1 MNVKTLITGASSG
14 IGLDMARYLA
24 TKKCELI
31 LVSRNKEKLEEIQ
44 EQLPTKVTII
54 VADLSNEQKV
64 KELYVLA
71 KKENIDILINN
82 AGLGDFG
89 YLTDTDINKDLELIN
104 TNIKA
109 VHILTKYLA
118 RDMESRNTDS
128 YILNVASSAA
138 FQPGP
143 LMSTYYATKS
153 YVYQLSEALYYEEKK
168 KKTKVHVSVLCP
180 GPVETNFNNVAG
192 VKFSVKP
199 LKSTYV
205 ARYAID
211 QMFKN
216 KMLIIP
222 GFKMKCAKFFS
233 RFVSDKFLL
242 RMIYRIQK
250 KKTTS

>member
-1 MNVKTLITGASSG
+1 MKALITGASSG

-24 TKKCELI
+24 TKGCELI
-31 LVSRNKEKLEEIQ
+31 LVARNKDKLEAIQ
-44 EQLPTKVTII
+44 EHLPTKVTII
-54 VADLSNEQKV
+54 VADLSNEQRV
-64 KELYVLA
+64 KDLYVLA

-89 YLTDTDINKDLELIN
+89 YLTDTDLNKDLELIN

-109 VHILTKYLA
+109 VHILTKHMVK
-118 RDMESRNTDS
+118 DMEKRNTDT

-143 LMSTYYATKS
+143 LMSTYYATKA
-153 YVYQLSEALYYEEKK
+153 YVYQLTEALYYEEKNK
-168 KKTKVHVSVLCP
+168 KAKVHVSVLCP

-199 LKSTYV
+199 LKSSYV
-205 ARYAID
+205 AKYAID

-233 RFVSDKFLL
+233 RFASDKSLL
-242 RMIYRIQK
+242 KTVYKIQK
-250 KKTTS
+250 KKAS

>member
-1 MNVKTLITGASSG
+1 MKALITGASSV

-44 EQLPTKVTII
+44 ETLPTKVTII
-54 VADLSNEQKV
+54 VADLSQEQRV
-64 KELYVLA
+64 KELYAFA

-89 YLTDTDINKDLELIN
+89 PLTDTDLTKDLELIN

-109 VHILTKYLA
+109 VHILTKYFVK
-118 RDMESRNTDS
+118 DMEKRNTDT

-153 YVYQLSEALYYEEKK
+153 YVYQLTEALYYEEKK

-180 GPVETNFNNVAG
+180 GPVATNFNDVAG

-199 LKSTYV
+199 LTSAYV

-211 QMFKN
+211 EMLKN

-242 RMIYRIQK
+242 RIIYRVQK
-250 KKTTS
+250 RKAS

>member
-1 MNVKTLITGASSG
+1 MKALITGASSG
-14 IGLDMARYLA
+14 IGLDIARYLA

-31 LVSRNKEKLEEIQ
+31 LVARNKEKLEEIQ

-54 VADLSNEQKV
+54 VADLSNEQRV
-64 KELYVLA
+64 KELYVVA
-71 KKENIDILINN
+71 KKENVDVLINN

-109 VHILTKYLA
+109 VHILTKSIVK
-118 RDMESRNTDS
+118 DMEKRNTDT

-153 YVYQLSEALYYEEKK
+153 YVYQLTEALYYEEKK

-180 GPVETNFNNVAG
+180 GPVDTNFNNVAG
-192 VKFSVKP
+192 VQFSVKP
-199 LKSTYV
+199 LKCSYV
-205 ARYAID
+205 AKYAVD
-211 QMFKN
+211 KMFKE

-222 GFKMKCAKFFS
+222 GMKMKISKFLG
-233 RFVSDKFLL
+233 RFLSDKFLL
-242 RMIYRIQK
+242 RTIYRIQK
-250 KKTTS
+250 KKASK

>member
-1 MNVKTLITGASSG
+1 MKALITGASSG

-31 LVSRNKEKLEEIQ
+31 LVARSKEKLEEIQ
-44 EQLPTKVTII
+44 EELPTKVTIV
-54 VADLSNEQKV
+54 VADLSSEQRV
-64 KELYVLA
+64 KDLYVFA
-71 KKENIDILINN
+71 KKENVDILINN

-89 YLTDTDINKDLELIN
+89 ALTDTDLNKDLELIN

-109 VHILTKYLA
+109 VHILTKYMVK
-118 RDMESRNTDS
+118 DMEKRNTDT
-128 YILNVASSAA
+128 YILNVASTAA

-153 YVYQLSEALYYEEKK
+153 YVYQLTEALYYEEVK

-192 VKFSVKP
+192 VHFSIKP
-199 LKSTYV
+199 LKSSFV
-205 ARYAID
+205 AKYAID
-211 QMFKN
+211 KMFDN

-222 GFKMKCAKFFS
+222 GVKMKLLKFFS
-233 RFVSDKFLL
+233 RFLSDKCLL
-242 RMIYRIQK
+242 RIIYRNQK
-250 KKTTS
+250 KKAS

>member
-1 MNVKTLITGASSG
+1 MKALITGATSG

-24 TKKCELI
+24 TMKCELI
-31 LVSRNKEKLEEIQ
+31 LVARNKEKLELIQ

-64 KELYVLA
+64 KELYVVA

-89 YLTDTDINKDLELIN
+89 YFTDTDLSKDLELIN

-109 VHILTKYLA
+109 LHILTKSIIK
-118 RDMESRNTDS
+118 DMEKKDTDT
-128 YILNVASSAA
+128 YILNVASAAA

-143 LMSTYYATKS
+143 LMSTYYATKA
-153 YVYQLSEALYYEEKK
+153 YVYQLSEALYFEEKK

-192 VKFSVKP
+192 VTFSMKP

-205 ARYAID
+205 AKYAID
-211 QMFKN
+211 KMFKN

-222 GFKMKCAKFFS
+222 GTKVKLAKFFG

-242 RMIYRIQK
+242 KQTYKIQK
-250 KKTTS
+250 KIAS

>member
-1 MNVKTLITGASSG
+1 MKALITGASSG
-14 IGLDMARYLA
+14 IGLDMARYLS
-24 TKKCELI
+24 TKKWELI
-31 LVSRNKEKLEEIQ
+31 LVARNKEKLEEIQ

-54 VADLSNEQKV
+54 VADLSNEQRV
-64 KELYVLA
+64 KDLYVIA
-71 KKENIDILINN
+71 KKENVDVLINN

-109 VHILTKYLA
+109 LHILTKYMV
-118 RDMESRNTDS
+118 REMENKETDT

-153 YVYQLSEALYYEEKK
+153 YVYQLTEALYYEEKI

-180 GPVETNFNNVAG
+180 GPVDTNFNNVAN
-192 VKFSVKP
+192 VNFSVKP

-205 ARYAID
+205 AKYAID
-211 QMFKN
+211 
-216 KMLIIP
+216 KMLEGKLLIIP
-222 GFKMKCAKFFS
+222 GFKMKCARFFGKF
-233 RFVSDKFLL
+233 VPNKLML
-242 RMIYRIQK
+242 KITYNIQK
-250 KKTTS
+250 KKAS

>member
-1 MNVKTLITGASSG
+1 
-14 IGLDMARYLA
+14 MARYLA

-44 EQLPTKVTII
+44 ETLPTKVTII
-54 VADLSNEQKV
+54 VADLSQEQRV
-64 KELYVLA
+64 KELYAFA

-89 YLTDTDINKDLELIN
+89 PLTDTDLTKDLELIN

-109 VHILTKYLA
+109 VHILTKYFVK
-118 RDMESRNTDS
+118 DMEKRNTDT

-153 YVYQLSEALYYEEKK
+153 YVYQLTEALYYEEKK

-180 GPVETNFNNVAG
+180 GPVATNFNDVAG

-199 LKSTYV
+199 LTSAYV

-211 QMFKN
+211 EMLKN

-242 RMIYRIQK
+242 RIIYRVQK
-250 KKTTS
+250 RKAS

>member
-1 MNVKTLITGASSG
+1 MKALITGASSG
-14 IGLDMARYLA
+14 IGLDMARYLS
-24 TKKCELI
+24 TKKWELI
-31 LVSRNKEKLEEIQ
+31 LVARNKEKLEEIQ

-54 VADLSNEQKV
+54 VADLSNEQRV
-64 KELYVLA
+64 KDLYVIA
-71 KKENIDILINN
+71 KKENVDVLINN

-109 VHILTKYLA
+109 LHILTKYMV
-118 RDMESRNTDS
+118 REMENKETDT

-153 YVYQLSEALYYEEKK
+153 YVYQLTEALYYEEKS

-180 GPVETNFNNVAG
+180 GPVDTNFNNVAN

-205 ARYAID
+205 AKYAID
-211 QMFKN
+211 
-216 KMLIIP
+216 KMLEGKLLIIP
-222 GFKMKCAKFFS
+222 GFKMKCARFFGKF
-233 RFVSDKFLL
+233 VPNKLML
-242 RMIYRIQK
+242 KITYNIQK
-250 KKTTS
+250 KKAS

>member
-1 MNVKTLITGASSG
+1 MKALITGASSG

-44 EQLPTKVTII
+44 ETLPTKVTII
-54 VADLSNEQKV
+54 VADLSQEQRV
-64 KELYVLA
+64 KELYAFA

-89 YLTDTDINKDLELIN
+89 PLTDTDLTKDLELIN

-109 VHILTKYLA
+109 VHILTKYFVK
-118 RDMESRNTDS
+118 DMEKRNTDT

-153 YVYQLSEALYYEEKK
+153 YVYQLTEALYYEEKK

-180 GPVETNFNNVAG
+180 GPVATNFNDVAG

-199 LKSTYV
+199 LTSAYV

-211 QMFKN
+211 EMLKN

-222 GFKMKCAKFFS
+222 GFKMKCAKFFC

-242 RMIYRIQK
+242 RIIYRIQK
-250 KKTTS
+250 RKAS

>member
-1 MNVKTLITGASSG
+1 MKALITGASSG

-24 TKKCELI
+24 TKKYELI
-31 LVSRNKEKLEEIQ
+31 LVARNKEKLEEIQ
-44 EQLPTKVTII
+44 EELPTKVTII
-54 VADLSNEQKV
+54 VADLSNEQRV
-64 KELYVLA
+64 KELYVVA
-71 KKENIDILINN
+71 KKENVDVLINN

-109 VHILTKYLA
+109 VHILTKSIVK
-118 RDMESRNTDS
+118 DMEKRNTDT

-153 YVYQLSEALYYEEKK
+153 YVYQLTEALYYEEKK

-180 GPVETNFNNVAG
+180 GPVDTNFNNVAG
-192 VKFSVKP
+192 VQFSVKP
-199 LKSTYV
+199 LKCSYV
-205 ARYAID
+205 AKYAVD
-211 QMFKN
+211 KMFKE

-222 GFKMKCAKFFS
+222 GMKMKISKFLG
-233 RFVSDKFLL
+233 RFLSDKFLL
-242 RMIYRIQK
+242 RTIYRIQK
-250 KKTTS
+250 KKASK

>member
-1 MNVKTLITGASSG
+1 MKALITGASSG

-44 EQLPTKVTII
+44 ETLPTKVTII
-54 VADLSNEQKV
+54 VADLSQEQRV
-64 KELYVLA
+64 KELYAFA

-89 YLTDTDINKDLELIN
+89 PLTDTDLTKDLELIN

-109 VHILTKYLA
+109 VHILTKYFVK
-118 RDMESRNTDS
+118 DMEKRNTDT

-153 YVYQLSEALYYEEKK
+153 YVYQLTEALYYEEKK

-180 GPVETNFNNVAG
+180 GPVATNFNDVAG

-199 LKSTYV
+199 LTSAYV

-211 QMFKN
+211 EMLKN

-242 RMIYRIQK
+242 RIIYRVQK
-250 KKTTS
+250 

>member
-1 MNVKTLITGASSG
+1 MKALITGATSG

-24 TKKCELI
+24 TKKYELI
-31 LVSRNKEKLEEIQ
+31 LVARNKEKLELIQ

-64 KELYVLA
+64 KELYVVA

-89 YLTDTDINKDLELIN
+89 YFTDTDLNKDLELIN

-109 VHILTKYLA
+109 LHILTKSIIK
-118 RDMESRNTDS
+118 DMEKKDTDT
-128 YILNVASSAA
+128 YILNVASAAA

-143 LMSTYYATKS
+143 LMSTYYATKA
-153 YVYQLSEALYYEEKK
+153 YVYQLSEALYFEEKK

-192 VKFSVKP
+192 VTFSMKP

-205 ARYAID
+205 AKYAID
-211 QMFKN
+211 KMFKN

-222 GFKMKCAKFFS
+222 GTKVKLAKFFG

-242 RMIYRIQK
+242 KQTYKIQK
-250 KKTTS
+250 KKAS

>member
-1 MNVKTLITGASSG
+1 MKALITGASSG
-14 IGLDMARYLA
+14 IGLDMARYLS
-24 TKKCELI
+24 TKKWELI
-31 LVSRNKEKLEEIQ
+31 LVARNKEKLEEIQ

-54 VADLSNEQKV
+54 VADLSNEQRV
-64 KELYVLA
+64 KDLYVIA
-71 KKENIDILINN
+71 KKENVDVLINN

-109 VHILTKYLA
+109 LHILTKYMV
-118 RDMESRNTDS
+118 REMENKETDT

-153 YVYQLSEALYYEEKK
+153 YVYQLTEALYYEEKI

-180 GPVETNFNNVAG
+180 GPVDTNFNNVAN

-205 ARYAID
+205 AKYAID
-211 QMFKN
+211 
-216 KMLIIP
+216 KMLEGKLLIIP
-222 GFKMKCAKFFS
+222 GFKMKCARFFGKF
-233 RFVSDKFLL
+233 VPNKLML
-242 RMIYRIQK
+242 KITYNIQK
-250 KKTTS
+250 KKAS

>member
-1 MNVKTLITGASSG
+1 MKALITGASSG
-14 IGLDMARYLA
+14 IGLDMARYLS
-24 TKKCELI
+24 TKKWELI
-31 LVSRNKEKLEEIQ
+31 LVARNKEKLEEIQ

-54 VADLSNEQKV
+54 VADLSNEQRV
-64 KELYVLA
+64 KDLYVIA
-71 KKENIDILINN
+71 KKENVDVLINN

-109 VHILTKYLA
+109 LHILTKYMV
-118 RDMESRNTDS
+118 REMENKETDT

-153 YVYQLSEALYYEEKK
+153 YVYQLTEALYYEKK
-168 KKTKVHVSVLCP
+168 IKKTKVHVSVLCP
-180 GPVETNFNNVAG
+180 GPVDTNFNNVAN

-205 ARYAID
+205 AKYAID
-211 QMFKN
+211 
-216 KMLIIP
+216 KMLEGKLLIIP
-222 GFKMKCAKFFS
+222 GFKMKCARFFGKF
-233 RFVSDKFLL
+233 VPNKLML
-242 RMIYRIQK
+242 KITYNIQK
-250 KKTTS
+250 KKAS

>member
-1 MNVKTLITGASSG
+1 MKALITGASSG

-24 TKKCELI
+24 TKKYELI

-44 EQLPTKVTII
+44 ETLPTKVTII
-54 VADLSNEQKV
+54 VADLSQEQRV
-64 KELYVLA
+64 KELYAFA
-71 KKENIDILINN
+71 KKENIDVLINN

-89 YLTDTDINKDLELIN
+89 PLTDTDLNKDLELIN

-109 VHILTKYLA
+109 VHILTKYFVK
-118 RDMESRNTDS
+118 DMEKRNTDT

-153 YVYQLSEALYYEEKK
+153 YVYQLTEALYYEEQK

-180 GPVETNFNNVAG
+180 GPVATNFNDVAG

-199 LKSTYV
+199 LTSAYV

-211 QMFKN
+211 NMLKN

-242 RMIYRIQK
+242 RIIYRVQK
-250 KKTTS
+250 RKAS

>member
-1 MNVKTLITGASSG
+1 MKALITGASSG

-24 TKKCELI
+24 LQKCELI
-31 LVSRNKEKLEEIQ
+31 LVARNKEKLEKIQ
-44 EQLPTKVTII
+44 ELLPTKVTII

-64 KELYVLA
+64 KELYVVA

-82 AGLGDFG
+82 AGFGDFG
-89 YLTDTDINKDLELIN
+89 YLTDTDINKDLEMID

-109 VHILTKYLA
+109 LHILTKYFV
-118 RDMESRNTDS
+118 RDMEKRDTDT

-153 YVYQLSEALYYEEKK
+153 YAYQLTEALYYEEKK

-180 GPVETNFNNVAG
+180 GPVDTNFNNVAG
-192 VKFSVKP
+192 VHFGVKAM
-199 LKSTYV
+199 KSDEV

-211 QMFKN
+211 SMFK
-216 KMLIIP
+216 KKVVITP
-222 GFKMKCAKFFS
+222 GFKMKLALFGRRFAS
-233 RFVSDKFLL
+233 RK
-242 RMIYRIQK
+242 MIRKITYNIQK
-250 KKTTS
+250 SKENN

>member
-1 MNVKTLITGASSG
+1 MKALITGASSG

-24 TKKCELI
+24 TQNCELI
-31 LVSRNKEKLEEIQ
+31 LVARNKEKLEALQDE
-44 EQLPTKVTII
+44 LPTKTTII
-54 VADLSNEQKV
+54 VADLSNEQRV
-64 KELYVLA
+64 KDLYVIA

-89 YLTDTDINKDLELIN
+89 YLTDTDLNKDLELIN

-109 VHILTKYLA
+109 VHILTKYIVK
-118 RDMESRNTDS
+118 DMEKRETDT
-128 YILNVASSAA
+128 YIMNVASSAA

-153 YVYQLSEALYYEEKK
+153 YVYQLTEALYYEEKK
-168 KKTKVHVSVLCP
+168 KKTNVNVSVLCP

-192 VKFSVKP
+192 VHFSVKP
-199 LKSTYV
+199 LTSSYV
-205 ARYAID
+205 AQYAID
-211 QMFKN
+211 KMFKK

-233 RFVSDKFLL
+233 RFISDKRKLK
-242 RMIYRIQK
+242 ITYKIQK
-250 KKTTS
+250 KKASE

>member
-1 MNVKTLITGASSG
+1 MKALITGASSG
-14 IGLDMARYLA
+14 IGLDIARYLA

-31 LVSRNKEKLEEIQ
+31 LVARNKEKLEEIQ

-54 VADLSNEQKV
+54 VADLSNEQRV
-64 KELYVLA
+64 KELYVVA
-71 KKENIDILINN
+71 KKENVDVLINN

-109 VHILTKYLA
+109 VHILTKSIVK
-118 RDMESRNTDS
+118 DMEKRNTDT

-153 YVYQLSEALYYEEKK
+153 YVYQLTEALYYEEKK

-180 GPVETNFNNVAG
+180 GPVDTNFNKVAG
-192 VKFSVKP
+192 VQFSVKP
-199 LKSTYV
+199 LKSSYV
-205 ARYAID
+205 AKYAVD
-211 QMFKN
+211 KMFKE

-222 GFKMKCAKFFS
+222 GMKMKISKFLG
-233 RFVSDKFLL
+233 RFLSDKFLL
-242 RMIYRIQK
+242 RTIYRIQK
-250 KKTTS
+250 KKASK